1 MRFVRILA
9 LTVIASLLLSACGAA
24 AVPADDETTDSGQRF
39 QISLPRLVIDVDD
52 TGAMSVGGL
61 SMAAVSKLLPGVAL
75 PERVVDPYY
84 VDWMKNTNVQHIEL
98 ASNKDGLFVYVNGEP
113 MPYLTWQGDSL
124 KNLGSVM
131 GLAGLPYGDL
141 ITKLMPIIQR
151 TGVNMVLRFP
161 TQDGAAEIPV
171 RDPSQA
177 PEVVEAVASDQ
188 PAALVTK
195 IDVSY
200 DENGVPMLAGM
211 TSRDLAAAGLYLP
224 IELTPATLAQL
235 KTAGVSEMEFK
246 TTPNGVVI
254 SVNGEPLPQLAWS
267 DTLLNNG
274 AAMYAQI
281 NPDSPYIS
289 LAKLLVPELDNMD
302 MDLRMT
308 FPGQ

>member
-1 MRFVRILA
+1 MRFVRILS
-9 LTVIASLLLSACGAA
+9 LMVIAALLVSACGAA
-24 AVPADDETTDSGQRF
+24 TVPTGDETTASGQRF
-39 QISLPRLVIDVDD
+39 LISLPRLVIDVND

-61 SMAAVSKLLPGVAL
+61 SMQAVNKLLPGLAL
-75 PERVVDPYY
+75 PEQVIDPFY
-84 VDWMKNTNVQHIEL
+84 VDWMKNTNIQHIEL
-98 ASNKDGLFVYVNGEP
+98 VSSKDGLFVYVNGEP

-124 KNLGSVM
+124 KNLGAVM
-131 GLAGLPYGDL
+131 GLAGLPYGQL

-161 TQDGAAEIPV
+161 TPEGAAEIPL
-171 RDPSQA
+171 RDPSKA
-177 PEVVEAVASDQ
+177 PEVVETASDQ

-195 IDVSY
+195 IDINY

-211 TSRDLAAAGLYLP
+211 TSRDLAAAGISLP
-224 IELTPATLAQL
+224 IELTPQALEQL
-235 KTAGVSEMEFK
+235 QAAGVKEMNFK

-254 SVNGEPLPQLAWS
+254 LVNGEALPQLAWN

-281 NPDSPYIS
+281 NPDSPYIA
-289 LAKLLVPELDNMD
+289 LAKLMVPELDNLD
-302 MDLRMT
+302 IDLRLT